1 MKDPI
6 TPVISTIILMA
17 FPVVTAYFCDYM
29 FTLIDKIKEI
39 YERR

>member
-17 FPVVTAYFCDYM
+17 FPVVTAYLSDYI